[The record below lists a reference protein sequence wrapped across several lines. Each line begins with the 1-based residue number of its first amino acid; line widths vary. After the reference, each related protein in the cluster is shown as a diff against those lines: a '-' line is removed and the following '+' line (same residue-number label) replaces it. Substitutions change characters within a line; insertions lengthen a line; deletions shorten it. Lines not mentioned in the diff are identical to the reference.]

1 MVGWGA
7 SWVTNTAAVGNRC
20 AWRPLVTRKGID
32 VVGAGTCAEHF
43 VILLVVGDN

>member
-43 VILLVVGDN
+43 VILLVVGDD